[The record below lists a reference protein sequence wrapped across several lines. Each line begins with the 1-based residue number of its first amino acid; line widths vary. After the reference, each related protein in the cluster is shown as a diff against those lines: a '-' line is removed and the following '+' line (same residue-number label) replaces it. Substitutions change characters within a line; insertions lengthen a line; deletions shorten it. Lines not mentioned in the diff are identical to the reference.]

1 MSIRDSVP
9 AVRDTTAAW
18 WRPPDT
24 LPPAPI
30 RRRLTRFAVAPMAR
44 RLGIRVMLPDGRVL
58 GGTDQQTP
66 LMRLN
71 RPEALYRRFGAFG
84 PIGFGESYQAGEW
97 DADDL
102 AALLTTVAGHL
113 RSIAPKPVLWLTRFQ
128 ARGRRSLETR
138 NTPWAAARN
147 VRHHYDLPE
156 ELFAL
161 FLDETM
167 TYSAAIFP
175 TDAAGR
181 PQADEAQLP
190 AAQRHKIDRLL
201 DLAGVGPGIQL
212 LEIGTGWGALAVAAA
227 RRGAHV
233 HTVTLSVN
241 QCRAARMRAA
251 EAGVADRVR
260 VELCDYRDI
269 RPHRANGYDAIVSA
283 EMLEGVGGEFWP
295 DYFTA
300 LDRLLAPGGRA
311 AIQTIT
317 MRHDDML
324 ATRAK
329 DTWIHRYIFPGGL
342 IPSVSAIE
350 AACRRHT
357 RLRVHRVGSY
367 GSHYAATLRL
377 WRERFDRHADDVA
390 ALGLDRAFQ
399 RTWHLY
405 LAYSE
410 AGFAAGHLDV
420 EHLLLDRAS

>member
-1 MSIRDSVP
+1 MRQSVP
-9 AVRDTTAAW
+9 AVRDATATW

-24 LPPAPI
+24 IPSAPI
-30 RRRLTRFAVAPMAR
+30 RGRLTRFAVAPMAR
-44 RLGIRVMLPDGRVL
+44 RLGVRVALPDGRVL
-58 GGTDQQTP
+58 GRTDPQAP
-66 LMRLN
+66 LMRLH
-71 RPEALYRRFGAFG
+71 RPEALYRRFGSLG

-102 AALLTTVAGHL
+102 AELLRTVAGHL
-113 RSIAPKPVLWLTRFQ
+113 GAIAPRPVLWLTRFQ
-128 ARGRRSLETR
+128 ANRRRSPATR
-138 NTPWAAARN
+138 NTPGAAARN
-147 VRHHYDLPE
+147 VRHHYDLPN

-175 TDAAGR
+175 TDAAGW
-181 PQADEAQLP
+181 PQADEAQLA
-190 AAQRHKIDRLL
+190 AAQRRKIDGLL
-201 DLAGVGPGIQL
+201 DLAGVGPGTQM
-212 LEIGTGWGALAVAAA
+212 LETGTGWGALAVAAA
-227 RRGAHV
+227 RRGAYV

-241 QCRAARMRAA
+241 QCQVARQRAA

-269 RPHRANGYDAIVSA
+269 RPLRAGGYDAVVSA
-283 EMLEGVGGEFWP
+283 EMLEGVGHEFWP
-295 DYFTA
+295 DYFAT

-342 IPSVSAIE
+342 IPSIPAIE
-350 AACRRHT
+350 ATCRRHT
-357 RLRVHRVGSY
+357 RLRVHRAGSY
-367 GSHYAATLRL
+367 GPHYAATLRL
-377 WRERFDRHADDVA
+377 WRERFDRHADGVA

-420 EHLLLDRAS
+420 EHLLLDRAP

>member
-1 MSIRDSVP
+1 MSTQESTAP
-9 AVRDTTAAW
+9 APAATAAW
-18 WRPPDT
+18 WRPPET
-24 LPPAPI
+24 IPAAPLLG
-30 RRRLTRFAVAPMAR
+30 RLTRLAVAPMAR
-44 RLGIRVMLPDGRVL
+44 RLGIRVALPDGRVL
-58 GGTDQQTP
+58 GRPDPRAP
-66 LMRLN
+66 LMRLHD
-71 RPEALYRRFGAFG
+71 PEALYRRFGALG

-102 AALLTTVAGHL
+102 TALLSTVAGHL
-113 RSIAPKPVLWLTRFQ
+113 RAMAPRPVLWLTRLQ
-128 ARGRRSLETR
+128 ADRRRPPATR
-138 NTPWAAARN
+138 NTAGVAARN
-147 VRHHYDLPE
+147 VRHHYDLPS
-156 ELFAL
+156 ELFEL

-175 TDAAGR
+175 TGADGR
-181 PQADEAQLP
+181 PLADEAGL
-190 AAQRHKIDRLL
+190 ADAQRRKIDRLL
-201 DLAGVGPGIQL
+201 DLARVGPGTQL
-212 LEIGTGWGALAVAAA
+212 LETGTGWGALAVAAA
-227 RRGAHV
+227 RRGADV

-241 QCRAARMRAA
+241 QCREARRRAA

-269 RPHRANGYDAIVSA
+269 RPRGAGGYDAVVSA
-283 EMLEGVGGEFWP
+283 EMLEGVGHDFWP
-295 DYFTA
+295 DYFATI
-300 LDRLLAPGGRA
+300 DLLLVPGGRA

-324 ATRAK
+324 ATRSK

-342 IPSVSAIE
+342 IPSVPAVE

-357 RLRVHRVGSY
+357 RLRVHRAGSY
-367 GSHYAATLRL
+367 GPHYAATLRL
-377 WRERFDRHADDVA
+377 WRERFDRHAAEVD
-390 ALGLDRAFQ
+390 ALGLDRVFR